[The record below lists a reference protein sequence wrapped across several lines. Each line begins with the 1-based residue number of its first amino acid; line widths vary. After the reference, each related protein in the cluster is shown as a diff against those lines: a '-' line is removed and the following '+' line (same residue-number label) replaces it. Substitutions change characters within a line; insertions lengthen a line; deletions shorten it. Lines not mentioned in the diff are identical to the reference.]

1 VASKP
6 SLSGGFDLPFA
17 EQIAFFRQKIS
28 LPTEHWDD
36 IKKSAHD
43 RMFVV
48 AGAMKAD
55 LLNDLLS
62 SIDKGI
68 ATGTGLET
76 FRKDFRAIVG
86 KHGWQGWTGEGSPG
100 GFAWRT
106 RVIFETNLRTSYAA
120 GRWAQLTDPR
130 LVRLLPYWQYVH
142 DDSVMTPR
150 PLHLH
155 WGNIGLTLPWDHPFW
170 QTHFPPNGWLC
181 RCRVTAVAAPG
192 KDNTTEPP
200 AGWDTIDER
209 TGEMVGIDKGWG
221 YAPGANVTTPLL
233 DIIGKKLINLDAP
246 IGAAMW
252 QALAP
257 AVENEAQILAINTMI
272 DRVLK
277 TGRGTNST
285 ALIGALSPDVVD
297 AYAAK
302 TGHELASA
310 DFWLRD
316 TELLHALRETKTARG
331 AALPVE
337 IWRNLPQLLKTAEVY
352 YDTTD
357 PAVLVYVFNSGTGK
371 VAIRVS
377 YTLKTNATG
386 QKRVEGNFIVSGGVV
401 DPRSITASRSQY
413 ILLERGS
420 SGGT

>member
-6 SLSGGFDLPFA
+6 SLNGGFDLPFA

-36 IKKSAHD
+36 IEKAAHD

-55 LLNDLLS
+55 LLDDLLKAV
-62 SIDKGI
+62 DKGI
-68 ATGTGLET
+68 ATGTGLDT

-130 LVRLLPYWQYVH
+130 LTRLLPYWQYVH
-142 DDSVMTPR
+142 DDNVMTPR

-181 RCRVTAVAAPG
+181 RCRVTAVAAPKAG
-192 KDNTTEPP
+192 DATEPP
-200 AGWDTIDER
+200 AGWDAIDER

-233 DIIGKKLINLDAP
+233 DIVGQKLINLDAP

-252 QALAP
+252 EMLAP
-257 AVENEAQILAINTMI
+257 ALELEQRLALTAMV
-272 DRVLK
+272 DRVAS
-277 TGRGTNST
+277 TMQATNESV
-285 ALIGALSPDVVD
+285 LVGALTPEVTAKFAEATGQDVV
-297 AYAAK
+297 
-302 TGHELASA
+302 SA
-310 DFWLRD
+310 DLWLRD
-316 TELLHALRETKTARG
+316 AELLHALRQTKAGRG

-337 IWRNLPQLLKTAEVY
+337 TWRNLPDLLKTADVY

-357 PAVLVYVFNSGTGK
+357 PALVYVFNNGTEK
-371 VAIRVS
+371 VAVRVN
-377 YTLKTNATG
+377 YALKMNIG
-386 QKRVEGNFIVSGGVV
+386 GKRQKVMANFVRSGGVV
-401 DPRSITASRSQY
+401 DPINIVEPQY
-413 ILLERGS
+413 ALLKRGS
-420 SGGT
+420 GGGT